1 MKIHIFKKVQQPQ
14 QQHAQLMT
22 SKSATITST
31 NQTTS
36 MQQQTKAPMITSN
49 SVDLGSTT
57 RSIMKNSSLKTQQSQ
72 PSYYEATNMNL
83 WKKQEDNPT
92 TTTTVAV
99 LEQSPKSTTTSSS
112 LTSSG
117 GTNPANTSA
126 ANAAAAA
133 AAAASSSSS
142 QKPKVRFNLD
152 INYEKEREW
161 NRVNKIIV
169 DASKSEI
176 EWTQE
181 VEV

>member
-1 MKIHIFKKVQQPQ
+1 
-14 QQHAQLMT
+14 MT
-22 SKSATITST
+22 GKSSTTLT

-36 MQQQTKAPMITSN
+36 MQQTKAPMITSN

-83 WKKQEDNPT
+83 WKKQEDNNNPT
-92 TTTTVAV
+92 TTTTVPV
-99 LEQSPKSTTTSSS
+99 VEQSPKSTTTSSS

-117 GTNPANTSA
+117 GTNPATNA
-126 ANAAAAA
+126 AATAAAA

>member
-1 MKIHIFKKVQQPQ
+1 
-14 QQHAQLMT
+14 
-22 SKSATITST
+22 
-31 NQTTS
+31 
-36 MQQQTKAPMITSN
+36 
-49 SVDLGSTT
+49 
-57 RSIMKNSSLKTQQSQ
+57 MKNSSLKTQQSQ

-83 WKKQEDNPT
+83 WKKQEDNPTT

-126 ANAAAAA
+126 ANAAA

>member
-1 MKIHIFKKVQQPQ
+1 
-14 QQHAQLMT
+14 
-22 SKSATITST
+22 
-31 NQTTS
+31 
-36 MQQQTKAPMITSN
+36 
-49 SVDLGSTT
+49 
-57 RSIMKNSSLKTQQSQ
+57 MKNSSLKTQQSQ

-83 WKKQEDNPT
+83 WKKQEDNNNPAMT
-92 TTTTVAV
+92 TTTTVPV
-99 LEQSPKSTTTSSS
+99 VEQSPKSTTTSSS

-117 GTNPANTSA
+117 GTNSA
-126 ANAAAAA
+126 TNAATAAAATA